1 MSQTTYMEGAQGQL
15 DEETN
20 KSWKSLNLVVGE
32 ESEEELMNPHQ
43 KNEEQGWFC
52 QSANNTKNRSW
63 GSRWDYVTSP
73 ADCVHL

>member
-32 ESEEELMNPHQ
+32 ESEEELMNPHP
-43 KNEEQGWFC
+43 KL
-52 QSANNTKNRSW
+52 S
-63 GSRWDYVTSP
+63 
-73 ADCVHL
+73 